1 MIRLSKPVINK
12 EEMANLREVLDSGLL
27 ARGRFNCDFEN
38 SFAGYIGTK
47 FAVSVSNGTA
57 ALHAA
62 LLASGISPGD
72 TVITTPFSFIATA
85 NAIIHCGARIVFAD
99 IDPLTFNISADEMEK
114 VLRRRGNKIKAA
126 VITHLYGLPCRMDRI
141 MRLVRKYNL
150 ILIEDCA
157 QAHGAEFKGRKA
169 GAFGNIATFS
179 FYGSKNMTTGEGGMI
194 TTDNKRLYQKCAR
207 LADQG
212 RSSRFIHSEIG
223 FNYRMSNLAAAIG
236 LAQLKK
242 IDLFNNKRRRNA
254 QYLSKRLKD
263 IAWITVPQEAKDLKH
278 VFHQYTIQVSGG
290 RDRLVAHLKNNS
302 IEAGANYPLPIHRQ
316 PAYKKLG
323 YGKCVLPGAQKAAAR
338 VVNLPVHPSLK
349 KKDLDKIIKA
359 VREWKK

>member
-12 EEMANLREVLDSGLL
+12 EERANLREVLDSGLL
-27 ARGRFNCDFEN
+27 ARGRFNRDFED
-38 SFAGYIGTK
+38 SFAEYIGTR
-47 FAVSVSNGTA
+47 FAVTVSNGTT

-62 LLASGISPGD
+62 LLASGIGPGD

-85 NAIIHCGARIVFAD
+85 NAIIHCGGKIVFAD
-99 IDPLTFNISADEMEK
+99 IDPQTFNISPEK
-114 VLRRRGNKIKAA
+114 MAAILKKHPGRIKAA
-126 VITHLYGLPCRMDRI
+126 VITHLYGHPCRMDHI
-141 MRLVRKYNL
+141 MKLVKKYNL

-194 TTDNKRLYQKCAR
+194 TTDNKRLYQKCGR
-207 LADQG
+207 LTDQG
-212 RSSRFIHSEIG
+212 RSSRFIHSETG

-242 IDLFNNKRRRNA
+242 IDLFNNRRRKNA
-254 QYLSKRLKD
+254 QYLSGRLKD
-263 IAWITVPQEAKDLKH
+263 IAWITLPQEAKDSKH
-278 VFHQYTIQVSGG
+278 VFHQYTIRVDGG

-302 IEAGANYPLPIHRQ
+302 IEASVNYPLPIHRQ

-323 YGKCVLPGAQKAAAR
+323 YGKCDLPDAQKAACQ
-338 VVNLPVHPSLK
+338 VVNIPVHPSLK

-359 VREWKK
+359 LKGWKK